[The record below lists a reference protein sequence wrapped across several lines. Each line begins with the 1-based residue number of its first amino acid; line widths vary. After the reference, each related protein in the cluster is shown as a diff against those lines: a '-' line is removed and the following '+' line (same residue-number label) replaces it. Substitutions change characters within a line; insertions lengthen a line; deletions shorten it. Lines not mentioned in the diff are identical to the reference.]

1 MLQCC
6 TDHNKTFMV
15 NRANESARLITA
27 AKKINLL
34 KLKAKLA
41 DPNAALKTYYSI
53 LKRFLSKKNKIFDKS

>member
-1 MLQCC
+1 
-6 TDHNKTFMV
+6 MV
-15 NRANESARLITA
+15 NKANESARLITA

-41 DPNAALKTYYSI
+41 DPNTALKTCCSI

>member
-1 MLQCC
+1 
-6 TDHNKTFMV
+6 MV

-41 DPNAALKTYYSI
+41 DPNAGLKTYYSI